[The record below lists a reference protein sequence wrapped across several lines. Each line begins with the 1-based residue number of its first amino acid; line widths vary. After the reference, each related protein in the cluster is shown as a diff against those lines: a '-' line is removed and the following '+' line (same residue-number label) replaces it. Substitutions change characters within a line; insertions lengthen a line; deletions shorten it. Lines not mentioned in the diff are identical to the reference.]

1 MPSTLSDEQLRQF
14 REEGYLVIP
23 DLLSPQE
30 VQKTREGFTRLISE
44 AGPEGKHPSGLIVNY
59 EKSFDL
65 TGKTAE
71 QREIG
76 LRKLQNFA
84 ERDAKFWDQVR
95 HPRITALL
103 DDVLGPGAQ
112 LLQSMALVKPPEI
125 GVAKDWHQDVAYFP
139 VTPLNEVVGFWIA
152 IDDATLENGCMEVVP
167 RSHKLGLVQHVQGPT
182 GWRLPDPTVALY
194 RDRVLK
200 LPMKAG
206 SSLLFSSLVFH
217 FTDHNRSKLRRRA
230 LQYHYVSARTRA
242 VNPES
247 FIRLYDLKQPSP
259 PLAPAMSA

>member
-23 DLLSPQE
+23 DLLTAQE
-30 VQKTREGFTRLISE
+30 VQKTRDGFTRLVSE
-44 AGPEGKHPSGLIVNY
+44 AGAEGKHPSGLIVNY
-59 EKSFDL
+59 EKSYDL

-84 ERDAKFWDQVR
+84 ERDAMFWDQVR
-95 HPRITALL
+95 HPRILAMLG
-103 DDVLGPGAQ
+103 DVLGPGAQ

-139 VTPLNEVVGFWIA
+139 VTPLEEVVGFWIA
-152 IDDATLENGCMEVVP
+152 IDDATLENGCMEIVP

-182 GWRLPDPTVALY
+182 GWRLPEPTVALY

-242 VNPES
+242 VNPDS
-247 FIRLYDLKQPSP
+247 FVRLHDLKQPTP